1 MAVEAAL
8 RVLIPVLAVNENAS
22 AAKGEDARV
31 KADTKIA
38 IDTNLLLLIDV
49 DVDVDLDV
57 LIDVLL

>member
-22 AAKGEDARV
+22 AAKGKDARV

-38 IDTNLLLLIDV
+38 IDTNPLLLTDV
-49 DVDVDLDV
+49 DMDV
-57 LIDVLL
+57 LIDVLLLL